1 MCRDG
6 GWCPNW
12 RSPREA
18 EAKCDPVHTAIF
30 WPLFKFKLEVRSLVT
45 FEFSSFT
52 KKQEQRRVV
61 EVG

>member
-1 MCRDG
+1 MWRDG

-30 WPLFKFKLEVRSLVT
+30 WPLFKFKREVRSLVT

-52 KKQEQRRVV
+52 KKQEQR
-61 EVG
+61 